1 MKKIFTFLLCLIIS
15 CITVFAVACG
25 GSDFVTTDMLNWGAV
40 DKTTQGG
47 FVVETDNYAYFIN
60 GEGVTGGDNKYG
72 VPVKGTLMAVDKST
86 LGTENV
92 KTSIVVPKLFLAK
105 DRSAGV
111 YIYGS
116 GAETYVYY
124 GTPCIE
130 KDSSGKPASSYMT
143 FMRTR
148 LDGKESEDFFTIN
161 SLSQEYRF
169 VERDGVVYIV
179 YYDSADQAIKTFN
192 TQTKQTTLIA
202 KTDATTTTEV
212 TINGK
217 TYYVSLG
224 GYKFCSADEGAV
236 VIYTL
241 TVFNENYY
249 PSKAEEEDYTRATAK
264 FNVLVSY
271 DVNDEKVALD
281 GCDFKGS
288 VVANGNESNLT
299 YSVARVQKG
308 AEEDFVILTTTDANS
323 KVVNSIVTKAEI
335 KDLNKWQKTFS
346 SDLVSGS
353 GILVDET
360 AYYYVDTE
368 KQVIIKT
375 TLVGD
380 RFNEEYKIATS
391 SSATTLLFI
400 DDGYIYYYNSDNAIA
415 CIKIPVEGQSV
426 EKNEIKVSEG
436 LVSSSWFAPEVIK
449 TTNGTFVLYCDIT
462 TAGASY
468 VKYVN
473 VNNKEDVAIDED
485 EDGTA
490 DKYEFSG
497 HLFLG
502 QRLDADI
509 ANDAVLAIENI
520 EAGEISFTEENG
532 ALISKSTTEA
542 REIYE
547 SLTKEQK
554 ELVSEDV
561 YKKLLNAEEA
571 VKLANLYNKL
581 KGVVKYEEMNDT
593 QKAEFKTSIAQDY
606 QNAKAKRQELI
617 DSEDFDYVS
626 IRDRLNNNLKYYFQR
641 LDAIL
646 NA

>member
-288 VVANGNESNLT
+288 VVANGNEGNLT

-353 GILVDET
+353 GILVNET

-532 ALISKSTTEA
+532 VLTSKSTTEA

>member
-161 SLSQEYRF
+161 SLSAEYRF

-249 PSKAEEEDYTRATAK
+249 PSKAEEEGYTRATAK

-288 VVANGNESNLT
+288 VVANGNEGNLT

-335 KDLNKWQKTFS
+335 KELNKWQKTFS

-415 CIKIPVEGQSV
+415 CLKIPVEGQSV

-532 ALISKSTTEA
+532 VLISKSTTEA

-554 ELVSEDV
+554 ELVGEDV

-646 NA
+646 NV